1 MRMFLRWLTRL
12 GLTQKAVLIFLPL
25 VILPFLLIGIAAYHQ
40 ITTIVTEQFVETT
53 MRNMESVVNQLE
65 EQTATVKDIAD
76 YLLIHPSLSELL
88 RPDAD
93 FDYRQEE
100 RLRQHVINLL
110 TFHQFTKPY
119 IRSISIYGYN
129 GKTIEMGEPIFAD
142 ETKWIEE
149 AVQRRGAAIWTESYT
164 ALSGW
169 GREAHLLSLIR
180 LLRSITDGIQP
191 KGELVIRLDAQYFM
205 SQLKQA
211 LYKDSGHIF
220 VFGSDGDLVLRSDD
234 SFSLALD
241 ELAAAWTWRQSGFME
256 YKWDGT
262 NYLAFYRMMEPSMW
276 RVVVLIPEALVKE
289 ETTAVR
295 LMVAAMITLLLL
307 FFSAALYGLHS
318 TIIRPVLRLKD
329 VTNRV
334 KSGDFN
340 AKVPIRSKDEIADLS
355 RNFNEMVMTIRQLI
369 NQRYKLVLREKE
381 SELKQL
387 QNQID
392 PHFLYNTLDMIRWTA
407 RLEHA
412 NKTSELIEVLSKF
425 FRYGASRSREYVT
438 TIQQELE
445 FVQAYLYLQK
455 KRLGNRLSYSIFTEA
470 TIADAPILKT
480 TIQPLVENS
489 IKHGLDKKQKANHI
503 SVKCYAAGDD
513 IWIDVQDNGKGIPP
527 ESLAALRFSISTMT
541 AEQEKT
547 GALLNIHDRLSIYF
561 GKKYGVEIVSSSPQ
575 GTLVR
580 LKIPNAGAAE
590 GV

>member
-1 MRMFLRWLTRL
+1 M
-12 GLTQKAVLIFLPL
+12 
-25 VILPFLLIGIAAYHQ
+25 
-40 ITTIVTEQFVETT
+40 
-53 MRNMESVVNQLE
+53 
-65 EQTATVKDIAD
+65 
-76 YLLIHPSLSELL
+76 
-88 RPDAD
+88 
-93 FDYRQEE
+93 
-100 RLRQHVINLL
+100 
-110 TFHQFTKPY
+110 
-119 IRSISIYGYN
+119 
-129 GKTIEMGEPIFAD
+129 
-142 ETKWIEE
+142 
-149 AVQRRGAAIWTESYT
+149 
-164 ALSGW
+164 
-169 GREAHLLSLIR
+169 
-180 LLRSITDGIQP
+180 
-191 KGELVIRLDAQYFM
+191 IRLDAQYFM

-220 VFGSDGDLVLRSDD
+220 VFGSDGDLVLRSDN